1 MGKSRRI
8 SYRIRLLVGIICLV
22 LAVTGCVAGN
32 GTDHPDSGGAGVAS
46 AGARGNTGDGSY
58 RAPKVSPG
66 PAIVVAYDAPDFAYN
81 NNTAQANNNPTNA
94 LVLNQVL
101 VDPFI
106 VDGNGEF
113 LLNSDVLVSAELT
126 SKDPQVVTYRI
137 KPNVRWSDGQPWDCD
152 DFYLAW
158 LAGSGK
164 SPFFTPTTTRG
175 YERATA
181 ECRDNNT
188 FVETYRSPYAYW
200 RRNYIH
206 HAILPAHVLER
217 ETGIADITELSA
229 ASAPADLKKAGDFWN
244 SAWTGFNAN
253 TMPGSGPYQIDSS
266 TPGESTP
273 GESTPGKSTPGKST
287 PGKQTVLTR
296 NKAWVGNSGGP
307 EQIVLTS
314 VSDGAAAVQGVEN
327 QQFSVVQPP
336 ADPVLA
342 DRLRALSGRGVIF
355 ETRGGRTAERL
366 DLNLASPLFQDP
378 VVRTAFAQCVD
389 RNKLVDDLVR
399 GVRPETQPLGSLAF
413 LPGDAPYDDLYSGK
427 MVADSQK
434 AQVTLERAGWVLG
447 GDGVYSRTGQ
457 RLSFAI
463 SHDASPGHSWEVE
476 LIRTQCR
483 LAGMEIADGAT
494 PSGLGDALARGSF
507 DVALTTSSRIPRGWS
522 LADHYAT
529 NGPLNYQHYTNPE
542 VDAALRVAETE
553 YAESTQTDA
562 LRKVD
567 RLLADD
573 LVSLPLFQVPIMWA
587 YTNNI
592 DSVYRHGWGGVTW
605 NANEWQVS

>member
-1 MGKSRRI
+1 VIRKSRRI
-8 SYRIRLLVGIICLV
+8 PRRISLLAGIVCLL
-22 LAVTGCVAGN
+22 LAASGCVAATGA
-32 GTDHPDSGGAGVAS
+32 DRPDSGGAGVAN
-46 AGARGNTGDGSY
+46 ANARGDTGDGSY
-58 RAPKVSPG
+58 RAPHVGPG

-81 NNTAQANNNPTNA
+81 NNTAQANNPTNA

-106 VDGNGEF
+106 VDGKGRF

-126 SKDPQVVTYRI
+126 SKDPQVVTYKI
-137 KPNVRWSDGQPWDCD
+137 KPNVKWSDGQPWDCG

-164 SPFFTPTTTRG
+164 SPYFRPATTRG
-175 YERATA
+175 YERATV

-188 FVETYRSPYAYW
+188 VVETYRSPYADW
-200 RRNYIH
+200 RGNYIH

-217 ETGIADITELSA
+217 ETGIADITALSPM
-229 ASAPADLKKAGDFWN
+229 SAPADLKKAGDFWN
-244 SAWTGFNAN
+244 SGWAGFNAT
-253 TMPGSGPYQIDSS
+253 TMPGSGPYQIDS
-266 TPGESTP
+266 
-273 GESTPGKSTPGKST
+273 ST

-296 NKAWVGNSGGP
+296 NKAWVGSPGGP
-307 EQIVLTS
+307 KQIVLAS
-314 VSDGAAAVQGVEN
+314 VADGAGAVVGVEN
-327 QQFSVVQPP
+327 HQFGVVQPT

-342 DRLRALSGRGVIF
+342 DRLRALSDRGVIF
-355 ETRGGRTAERL
+355 ETRGGPTVEHL
-366 DLNLASPLFQDP
+366 DLNLTSSLFKDP

-389 RNKLVDDLVR
+389 RNKLVDELVR
-399 GVRPETQPLGSLAF
+399 GVLPETQPLGSLAF
-413 LPGDAPYDDLYSGK
+413 LPGDVPYDDLYSAT

-447 GDGVYSRTGQ
+447 RDGVYSRAGQ

-463 SHDASPGHSWEVE
+463 SHDASPDHSREVE

-483 LAGMEIADGAT
+483 QAGMEIADGAT
-494 PSGLGDALARGSF
+494 PSGLRDALAGGKF
-507 DVALTTSSRIPRGWS
+507 DVALTTNSRIPWVWS

-562 LRKVD
+562 LRKAD
-567 RLLADD
+567 RLLADN

-587 YTNNI
+587 YTSNI
-592 DSVYRHGWGGVTW
+592 DSVYRHSWGGVTW
-605 NANEWQVS
+605 NANEWKVS